1 MLCSD
6 ADTRKPG
13 GVGGNSIVAG
23 FLQQQS
29 PQQGGGRSHQQQVM
43 DKQGAAED
51 GVQGVVVR

>member
-13 GVGGNSIVAG
+13 GVGGNSSVAG
-23 FLQQQS
+23 ILQQQS
-29 PQQGGGRSHQQQVM
+29 PQQGGRSHQQQVM